1 MKAAPAEITEHP
13 QWEDLEEEEGSA
25 KEDAH
30 ESEYTT
36 DEDLSEGDD

>member
-1 MKAAPAEITEHP
+1 MKQAPPEVEKHP
-13 QWEDLEEEEGSA
+13 QWKELEDDESSA

-36 DEDLSEGDD
+36 DEDLSEDDD